1 MGAATTRAAGG
12 APMRAATM
20 RAAVIAALFALPC
33 ASLRR
38 AAAPA
43 RRLAPRLQSAATAAP
58 ACTTVNVELGDRAYP
73 IYIGDGLLTSDAAT
87 AASYLQPHVGGS
99 QVLVVA
105 SEVVAG
111 HGYLGDRRG
120 AEARRQ
126 GREAPRGDARPPDN
140 DDEPSEA
147 TKTLEN
153 LGVITDYSDR
163 KAQCTFVA
171 LGGGVIGDMVG
182 FAAACYVRGV
192 NFIQIPTTLMAMV
205 DSSVGGK
212 TAVNSRGAKNRVLQ
226 FRFNMSAKNM
236 VGAFYQPV
244 AVVADV
250 GSLNTLPEREL
261 ASGVSEIIKYGL
273 IRDAPFFEWL
283 EREGVEAMLARDRK
297 ALIQGVEDSCRN
309 KAEVVAL
316 DEKEGGLRATLNLGH
331 TFGHAVETKSGYGTW
346 LHGEAV
352 GIGMSMAAHM
362 SHELGWIDADLKERC
377 IALVKKARVPA
388 FLPLYSP
395 MDVASF
401 EAIMAVD
408 KKVAD
413 GALRLILLKGALG
426 NCVFTADYDK
436 DVLKKTPVPRRRAR
450 TRTIGVPDLG
460 GDRRDDRGP
469 RRRRR

>member
-73 IYIGDGLLTSDAAT
+73 IYIGDGLLTSDATT

-99 QVLVVA
+99 QVLVVTN
-105 SEVVAG
+105 EVVAG
-111 HGYLGDRRG
+111 HGYLDATVAALKHGDKG
-120 AEARRQ
+120 AKLRVETLVL
-126 GREAPRGDARPPDN
+126 PDN

-153 LGVITDYSDR
+153 LGVITDYAIEKALDR
-163 KAQCTFVA
+163 KCTFVA

-212 TAVNSRGAKNRVLQ
+212 TAVNSRGAKNGVLQ
-226 FRFNMSAKNM
+226 FRFNMSARRTWSARSTSPSPSSRTWGPQHAA
-236 VGAFYQPV
+236 GAR
-244 AVVADV
+244 A
-250 GSLNTLPEREL
+250 RR
-261 ASGVSEIIKYGL
+261 VSEIIKYGL

-362 SHELGWIDADLKERC
+362 SHELGWIDADLKAVHRPRGRR
-377 IALVKKARVPA
+377 RVPA

-436 DVLKKTPVPRRRAR
+436 DVLKKTLEYYCDDAQR
-450 TRTIGVPDLG
+450 TR
-460 GDRRDDRGP
+460 DD
-469 RRRRR
+469 